1 MRMLDRERK
10 RGREP
15 NGDGEKV
22 NVREKTGM
30 RSYYENKRKRK
41 FKEKD
46 TS

>member
-1 MRMLDRERK
+1 MRALDRERK
-10 RGREP
+10 RGSEL
-15 NGDGEKV
+15 NGDVEKV

-30 RSYYENKRKRK
+30 RSYVENKRKRN